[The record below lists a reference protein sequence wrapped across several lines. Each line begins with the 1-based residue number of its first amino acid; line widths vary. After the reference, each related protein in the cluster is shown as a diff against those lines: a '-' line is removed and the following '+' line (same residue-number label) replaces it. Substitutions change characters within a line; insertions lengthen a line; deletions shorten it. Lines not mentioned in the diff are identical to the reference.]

1 MTYAKEADYVK
12 GTAKG
17 FYTLSNGEYFY
28 FTISLFSAVEYEA
41 EIELV
46 PQEFL
51 FYWPKIIFY
60 DMVYIR
66 VSSWNKLH
74 YMNYQEQHSRIGYVG
89 YRKRLHKANKVEILQ
104 EKNLTKEQW
113 TDLQILWESSHLL
126 YDKYINIYELK
137 RKVLR
142 DIF

>member
-51 FYWPKIIFY
+51 FY
-60 DMVYIR
+60 
-66 VSSWNKLH
+66 
-74 YMNYQEQHSRIGYVG
+74 
-89 YRKRLHKANKVEILQ
+89 
-104 EKNLTKEQW
+104 
-113 TDLQILWESSHLL
+113 
-126 YDKYINIYELK
+126 
-137 RKVLR
+137 
-142 DIF
+142 